1 MSRKGVHV
9 ATAEQVGSALA
20 PVTLLGAHV
29 RLVPLT
35 MGHLDALAAIG
46 LDPDLWSV
54 TGSQVRT
61 REELARWMMV
71 ALTEQEAGTA
81 LPFVTTLASDGTVV
95 GATRFGNWVPAH
107 RRVEIGWTWVGRPWQ
122 RTAVN
127 TEAKLLMLRHAFE
140 VLGCQRVELKTDL
153 LNLRSQQAML
163 RLGATREGVLRR
175 HMVTES
181 GRVRD
186 TVYFS
191 VIADEWPM
199 VETGLLSRLG
209 VPRG

>member
-1 MSRKGVHV
+1 M
-9 ATAEQVGSALA
+9 TMLA
-20 PVTLLGAHV
+20 PVTLLGDHV
-29 RLVPLT
+29 RLVPLA
-35 MGHLDALAAIG
+35 MAHLDALAAVG
-46 LDPDLWSV
+46 LDPDLWEL
-54 TGSQVRT
+54 TGSQVRQ
-61 REELARWMMV
+61 REDLARWV
-71 ALTEQEAGTA
+71 ASALADQAAGTA
-81 LPFVTTLASDGTVV
+81 LPFVTTLAADGTVV
-95 GATRFGNWVPAH
+95 GATRYGNWAPAH
-107 RRVEIGWTWVGRPWQ
+107 RRVEIGWTWVARPWQ

-153 LNLRSQQAML
+153 LNQRSQQAMR

-191 VIADEWPM
+191 VIAEEWPV
-199 VETGLLSRLG
+199 VEAGLAARLRA
-209 VPRG
+209 PHA